1 PRRRHPL
8 PQLLLRVP
16 GAALH
21 RASHPGHDRGGCR
34 IRRPGGER
42 VSETAQRPVL
52 VVDFGAQYA
61 QLIARRVREAGVYS
75 EIVPHSITAAEVAA
89 KTPVGLV
96 LSGGPSSVYEPGSP
110 DLDEGILELGVPTLG
125 ICYGFQVMARQLGG
139 EVAQTGARE
148 YGSTEVRLI
157 DGTDGG
163 ILLAEQ
169 PIEQTAW
176 MRHGDS
182 VVNAPEGFEVLA
194 ASDSP
199 PVPALANE
207 ERGISGVQWHHAV
220 KNATCG
226 QRVLENFLHRAAGL
240 PADSNSGNVIAEQV
254 ERIRAQVGS
263 GRVLCALSGG
273 VDSAVAAALVHK
285 AVGDQLVCVFVDLRL
300 LSAGERCKVEHEKH

>member
-1 PRRRHPL
+1 
-8 PQLLLRVP
+8 
-16 GAALH
+16 
-21 RASHPGHDRGGCR
+21 
-34 IRRPGGER
+34 

-148 YGSTEVRLI
+148 YGSTEVRLV

-163 ILLAEQ
+163 TLLAEQ
-169 PIEQTAW
+169 PVEQTAW
-176 MRHGDS
+176 MSHGDC
-182 VVNAPEGFEVLA
+182 VVKAPDGFEVLA
-194 ASDSP
+194 STEAT
-199 PVPALANE
+199 PVAAFADD
-207 ERGISGVQWHHAV
+207 ERKLYGVQWHPEV
-220 KNATCG
+220 KHSPHG
-226 QRVLENFLHRAAGL
+226 QGVLENFLHHAAGIGN
-240 PADSNSGNVIAEQV
+240 DWNSGNVIAEQV
-254 ERIRAQVGS
+254 ERIREQIGQFTVEGDL
-263 GRVLCALSGG
+263 RREVQLSIKRLADLGTYRG
-273 VDSAVAAALVHK
+273 MRHRRGLPVRGQRTRTNARTRKGPRRAAASLK
-285 AVGDQLVCVFVDLRL
+285 
-300 LSAGERCKVEHEKH
+300 K